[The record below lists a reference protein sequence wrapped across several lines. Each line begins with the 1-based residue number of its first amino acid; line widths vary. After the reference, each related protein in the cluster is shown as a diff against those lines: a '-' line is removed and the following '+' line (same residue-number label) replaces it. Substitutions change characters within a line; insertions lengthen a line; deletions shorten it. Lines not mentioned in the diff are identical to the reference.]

1 MRSRSYAVALL
12 SALAALCAGAAV
24 AAEEKPGLLDS
35 FRDWHVY
42 SVGAGTDRLCY
53 ALSQPKQ
60 MNPANLTRDSVFLL
74 ISSWPGRKVKNEP
87 SVVPGYQYKVGSKV
101 QVQVGADKFELFTKN
116 DGSSAGG
123 AWLENPADEKKL
135 VDAMK
140 RGSEMVITGTS
151 LRGAL
156 TRDNYS
162 LAGISAALDKVDATC
177 K

>member
-1 MRSRSYAVALL
+1 MRSISYAIALL
-12 SALAALCAGAAV
+12 STFAALCAGAAV
-24 AAEEKPGLLDS
+24 AAEEKPALLDS

-60 MNPANLTRDSVFLL
+60 MNPANLTRDSVFFL

-116 DGSSAGG
+116 DGSAGG

-140 RGSEMVITGTS
+140 RGAEMSIPGTS

-156 TRDNYS
+156 TRDSYS